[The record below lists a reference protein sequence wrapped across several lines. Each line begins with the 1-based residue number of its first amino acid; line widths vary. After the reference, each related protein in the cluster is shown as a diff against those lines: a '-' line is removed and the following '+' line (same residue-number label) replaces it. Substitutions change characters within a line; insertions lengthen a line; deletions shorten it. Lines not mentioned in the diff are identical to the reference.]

1 MPNVY
6 NEFLKQVPP
15 ATKLLTITTVSV
27 FILSRLGFLSP
38 YFPYNQW
45 STLFQTWELWRPFT
59 ALIAI
64 QGSAIPAFYTAY
76 QMYSYSNDLEAN
88 HYGGIT
94 AKYAWWL
101 TFISLFIWIG
111 DYLLINS
118 PFYTR
123 AFMMA
128 LTYAWVQDHK
138 YNQVSFYFVSFSAK
152 FLLPVNLFISL
163 LDDPSDL
170 YPCILGI
177 VAAHTFYFLDTIYPS
192 VYPTY
197 GKFRIVE
204 PPQFYYTLLG
214 TESSAYTSNMG
225 TGSQAPTNPAG
236 ASNAWGLGG
245 GPVGGAAA
253 DGATTTGAS
262 VRSEGSGSFSGRGQR
277 LGT

>member
-1 MPNVY
+1 
-6 NEFLKQVPP
+6 
-15 ATKLLTITTVSV
+15 
-27 FILSRLGFLSP
+27 
-38 YFPYNQW
+38 
-45 STLFQTWELWRPFT
+45 
-59 ALIAI
+59 
-64 QGSAIPAFYTAY
+64 
-76 QMYSYSNDLEAN
+76 MYSYSNDLEAN

-94 AKYAWWL
+94 AKYAWWV
-101 TFISLFIWIG
+101 TFVSLFIWVG

-163 LDDPSDL
+163 LDDPADL

-177 VAAHTFYFLDTIYPS
+177 VAAHTFYFLDTIYPT
-192 VYPTY
+192 VYPTH

-204 PPQFYYTLLG
+204 PPKFFYTLFG
-214 TESSAYTSNMG
+214 TESSAYTSSI
-225 TGSQAPTNPAG
+225 GSSGAQPAPANPAG
-236 ASNAWGLGG
+236 AANAWGG
-245 GPVGGAAA
+245 
-253 DGATTTGAS
+253 GATTGGSAGATAS
-262 VRSEGSGSFSGRGQR
+262 GAQVRSEGSSSFSGRGQR